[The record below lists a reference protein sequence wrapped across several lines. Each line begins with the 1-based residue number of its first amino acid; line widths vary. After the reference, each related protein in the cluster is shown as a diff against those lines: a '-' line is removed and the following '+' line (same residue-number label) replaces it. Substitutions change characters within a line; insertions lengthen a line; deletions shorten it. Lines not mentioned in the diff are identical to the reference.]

1 MTTALIII
9 DMQADMQA
17 RLDRGQDRVNGDAD
31 AKITRLAAGFR
42 AAGLP
47 VIHVRH
53 ADADPSSPF
62 HPDQPGH
69 QPMACDVA
77 APGETVFVKT
87 TSSAF
92 ASTGLSDHLRAPG
105 IDHLYVCGAVAGF
118 CVTSTVRAASDLG
131 FRVTV
136 VKDAVLGFDL
146 PGLSAADIF
155 TVSMGLLAADF
166 AQMSDVE
173 TVLVA
178 L

>member
-17 RLDRGQDRVNGDAD
+17 RLDRGQDHVNGDAP

-42 AAGLP
+42 AANLP

-69 QPMACDVA
+69 QPMPCDLA
-77 APGETVFVKT
+77 FPNEAVFVKT

-92 ASTGLSDHLRAPG
+92 ASTGLADHLRASG
-105 IDHLYVCGAVAGF
+105 IDHIFVCGAVAGF
-118 CVTSTVRAASDLG
+118 CVTSSVRSAADLG

-136 VKDAVLGFDL
+136 VQDAVLGFDL
-146 PGLSAADIF
+146 PGLSAAEIF
-155 TVSMGLLAADF
+155 NVSMGLLAADF
-166 AQMSDVE
+166 AQMSDVDA
-173 TVLVA
+173 VLAGV
-178 L
+178 